1 VTAPAVNADGEIT
14 DPLTDAE
21 YARLETLETT
31 ISKGMDTFVEVGSAL
46 AEIRDSRLYRQY
58 HRSFDAYC
66 RDQWDLGKSQAYR
79 LITASEVVGDL
90 SRARD
95 ESDEDVPL
103 PTSGRQAEELAK
115 ADPADRVDVMREAAE
130 DGPVTSSRIKE
141 AVTRRTE
148 TPAKGREVRTETIET
163 EPVAKPE
170 RDARGKRAA
179 EQAHQLACSLTAYVP
194 HMVDERTVARLE
206 AWCRRWRETQ

>member
-58 HRSFDAYC
+58 HPTFAAYC
-66 RDQWDLGKSQAYR
+66 EQQWDLGKSQAYR

-141 AVTRRTE
+141 AVTRRTD

-163 EPVAKPE
+163 EPVE
-170 RDARGKRAA
+170 RTRQGKAA
-179 EQAHQLACSLTAYVP
+179 ERADELARTLTAYSY
-194 HMVDERTVARLE
+194 HMVEERTVRRLE
-206 AWCRRWRETQ
+206 AFCERWRNQ

>member
-58 HRSFDAYC
+58 HPTFAAYC
-66 RDQWDLGKSQAYR
+66 EQQWDLGKSQAYR

-163 EPVAKPE
+163 EPVE
-170 RDARGKRAA
+170 RTRQGKAA
-179 EQAHQLACSLTAYVP
+179 ERADELARTLTAYSY
-194 HMVDERTVARLE
+194 HMVEERTVRRLE
-206 AWCRRWRETQ
+206 AFCERWRNQ

>member
-1 VTAPAVNADGEIT
+1 VSAPAVNADGEIT

-58 HRSFDAYC
+58 HPTFAAYC
-66 RDQWDLGKSQAYR
+66 EQQWDLGKSQAYR

-141 AVTRRTE
+141 AVTRRTD

-163 EPVAKPE
+163 EPVE
-170 RDARGKRAA
+170 RTRQGKAA
-179 EQAHQLACSLTAYVP
+179 ERADELARTLTAYSY
-194 HMVDERTVARLE
+194 HMVEERTVRRLE
-206 AWCRRWRETQ
+206 AFCERWRNQ

>member
-1 VTAPAVNADGEIT
+1 VSAPAVNADGEIT

-163 EPVAKPE
+163 EPVE
-170 RDARGKRAA
+170 RTRQGKAA
-179 EQAHQLACSLTAYVP
+179 ERADELARTLTAYSY
-194 HMVDERTVARLE
+194 HMVEERTVRRLE
-206 AWCRRWRETQ
+206 AFCERWRNQ